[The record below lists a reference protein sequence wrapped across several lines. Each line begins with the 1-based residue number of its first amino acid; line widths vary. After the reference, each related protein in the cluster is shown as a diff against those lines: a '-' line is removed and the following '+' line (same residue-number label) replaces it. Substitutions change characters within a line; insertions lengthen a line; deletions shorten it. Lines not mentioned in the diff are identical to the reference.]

1 MPKRVN
7 NIYLENISFSKL
19 LEAHN
24 KCKKHKR
31 FKKQVIEFEMNLENN
46 ILKIG
51 RELKKETYEFSEYF
65 EFTIYEPKERK
76 IKTLEYRDRVVQT
89 WYVENFLKPNF
100 EKAYMN
106 DTYACIENRGTH
118 KAVDKMQEYLKK
130 ADKEYSDVWVL
141 KCDISKFFFNVD
153 RDILYKLIK
162 RKIKDK
168 YFLNIT
174 RKIIFYNEEE
184 VGIPIGNYT
193 SQIYANIYLNELDKY
208 IKEVLKV
215 KYVVR
220 YMDDFVLL
228 LDSKE
233 KAKAY
238 LNKISK
244 FLRTNLKLELN
255 KKTSY
260 FKAKQGVN
268 FCGFRIWKTHRLLR
282 EQSKKKMKR
291 KLKTFEKLYRDNK
304 IEQSYIL
311 ACINSWMGH
320 AKHCNS
326 YNLRNKLF
334 KEFVLRKTHAVSKN

>member
-7 NIYLENISFSKL
+7 NIFTKNITFSKL

-46 ILKIG
+46 LLGIG
-51 RELKKETYEFSEYF
+51 RKLLSETYIFSKYF

-89 WYVENFLKPNF
+89 WYVENFLKPIF
-100 EKAYMN
+100 EGSYIN
-106 DTYACIENRGTH
+106 DTFACIEGRGTH
-118 KAVDKMQEYLKK
+118 KAVDKMQNYLRK
-130 ADKEYSDVWVL
+130 ADKEYKDVWVL
-141 KCDISKFFFNVD
+141 KCDIKKFFFNVD
-153 RDILYKLIK
+153 RKILYNLLK

-168 YFLNIT
+168 YFLNLSK
-174 RKIIFYNEEE
+174 KIIFYNEESI
-184 VGIPIGNYT
+184 GIPIGNYT
-193 SQIYANIYLNELDKY
+193 SQIYANIYLNELDKF
-208 IKEVLKV
+208 IKEKLKV

-228 LDSKE
+228 LKSKIEAKSNLE
-233 KAKAY
+233 KIR
-238 LNKISK
+238 N
-244 FLRTNLKLELN
+244 FLGEKLQLELN
-255 KKTSY
+255 AKTAY

-268 FCGFRIWKTHRLLR
+268 FCGFRIWKTHKLLR

-291 KLKTFEKLYRDNK
+291 KLKNFEKLYRENK
-304 IEQSYIL
+304 IELEYITS
-311 ACINSWMGH
+311 CINSWKGH

-326 YNLRNKLF
+326 YNLVNKIF
-334 KEFVLRKTHAVSKN
+334 KEFVLKK

>member
-7 NIYLENISFSKL
+7 NIYVGNITFSKL

-31 FKKQVIEFEMNLENN
+31 FKRQVIEFEMNLENN
-46 ILKIG
+46 LLKIG
-51 RELKKETYEFSEYF
+51 RELLNETYKFSEYF

-100 EKAYMN
+100 ERSYIR

-118 KAVDKMQEYLKK
+118 KAVDKIQDYLRK
-130 ADKEYSDVWVL
+130 ADKQYEEVWVL
-141 KCDISKFFFNVD
+141 KCDIRKFFFNVD
-153 RDILYKLIK
+153 REILYNLIK
-162 RKIKDK
+162 RKTKDK
-168 YFLNIT
+168 YFLNLT
-174 RKIIFYNEEE
+174 KKIIFYDNEEI
-184 VGIPIGNYT
+184 GIPIGNYT

-208 IKEVLKV
+208 IKEELEV

-228 LDSKE
+228 LN
-233 KAKAY
+233 
-238 LNKISK
+238 NKIIAKKVLEKISI
-244 FLRTNLKLELN
+244 FLKERLKLELN
-255 KKTSY
+255 AKTAY

-282 EQSKKKMKR
+282 EQSKKKMRR
-291 KLKTFEKLYRDNK
+291 KLKNFEKLYKEGR
-304 IEQSYIL
+304 IELSYIT
-311 ACINSWMGH
+311 ACINSWKGH

-326 YNLRNKLF
+326 YNLVNKLLD
-334 KEFVLRKTHAVSKN
+334 EFVLKKS

>member
-7 NIYLENISFSKL
+7 NIYVKNITFSKL

-31 FKKQVIEFEMNLENN
+31 FKKQVIEFEINLENN
-46 ILKIG
+46 LLKIG
-51 RELKKETYEFSEYF
+51 RELLNEIYTFSEYF

-100 EKAYMN
+100 ESSYIN

-118 KAVDKMQEYLKK
+118 KAVDKMQEYLRK
-130 ADKEYSDVWVL
+130 ADKVYEEVWVL
-141 KCDISKFFFNVD
+141 KCDIRKFFFNVD
-153 RDILYKLIK
+153 RKILYSLIK
-162 RKIKDK
+162 RKIKDR
-168 YFLNIT
+168 YFLNLT
-174 RKIIFYNEEE
+174 KKIIFYDNEE

-193 SQIYANIYLNELDKY
+193 SQIYANIYLNELDRY
-208 IKEVLKV
+208 IKEELKV

-228 LDSKE
+228 LKSK
-233 KAKAY
+233 KQAKEV
-238 LNKISK
+238 LGKIQI
-244 FLRTNLKLELN
+244 FLREKLKLELN
-255 KKTSY
+255 TKTAY

-282 EQSKKKMKR
+282 EQSKKKMRR
-291 KLKTFEKLYRDNK
+291 KLKNFEKLYREDR
-304 IEQSYIL
+304 IELDYIL

-320 AKHCNS
+320 VKHCNS
-326 YNLRNKLF
+326 YSLVRKMFN
-334 KEFVLRKTHAVSKN
+334 EFVLSK

>member
-7 NIYLENISFSKL
+7 NIYVKNITFSKL
-19 LEAHN
+19 LEAHH

-46 ILKIG
+46 LLKIG
-51 RELKKETYEFSEYF
+51 RKLLNGTYKFSEYF

-89 WYVENFLKPNF
+89 WYVENFLKPIF
-100 EKAYMN
+100 KGSYIK
-106 DTYACIENRGTH
+106 DTYACIEGRGTH
-118 KAVDKMQEYLKK
+118 KAVDKMQEYLRK
-130 ADKEYSDVWVL
+130 ADKEYEEVWVL
-141 KCDISKFFFNVD
+141 KCDIKKFFFNVD
-153 RDILYKLIK
+153 RNILFNLIK

-168 YFLNIT
+168 EFLELT
-174 RKIIFYNEEE
+174 KKIIFYDEES

-208 IKEVLKV
+208 IKEKLKA
-215 KYVVR
+215 KYLVR

-228 LDSKE
+228 TDNKETVKEWLEKIKEFLKE
-233 KAKAY
+233 K
-238 LNKISK
+238 
-244 FLRTNLKLELN
+244 LRLELN
-255 KKTSY
+255 AKTAY

-282 EQSKKKMKR
+282 EQSKKKMRR
-291 KLKTFEKLYRDNK
+291 KLKIFENLYKENK
-304 IEQSYIL
+304 VDLDYIVV
-311 ACINSWMGH
+311 CINSWLGH

-326 YNLRNKLF
+326 YNLVNKLF
-334 KEFVLRKTHAVSKN
+334 NDFVLKK

>member
-1 MPKRVN
+1 MDKSMPKRAN
-7 NIYLENISFSKL
+7 NIYVKNITFSKL

-46 ILKIG
+46 LLKIG
-51 RELKKETYEFSEYF
+51 RELLNESYKFSEYF

-89 WYVENFLKPNF
+89 WYVENFLKPYF
-100 EKAYMN
+100 ESSYIL
-106 DTYACIENRGTH
+106 DTYACIEGRGAH
-118 KAVDKMQEYLKK
+118 KAVDKMQEYLRK
-130 ADKEYSDVWVL
+130 ADKQFEEVWVL
-141 KCDISKFFFNVD
+141 KCDIKKFFFNVD
-153 RDILYKLIK
+153 RRTLYNLIK

-168 YFLNIT
+168 HFLNLT
-174 RKIIFYNEEE
+174 KKIIFYDEEE

-208 IKEVLKV
+208 IKEKLNV

-228 LDSKE
+228 LKSKAD
-233 KAKAY
+233 AKSV
-238 LNKISK
+238 LNKLEE
-244 FLRTNLKLELN
+244 FLLKKLRLKLN
-255 KKTSY
+255 SKTSY

-282 EQSKKKMKR
+282 EQSKKKMRR
-291 KLKTFEKLYRDNK
+291 KLRNFEKLYKDDK
-304 IEQSYIL
+304 IELNYIL
-311 ACINSWMGH
+311 ACINSWLGH
-320 AKHCNS
+320 AKHCDS
-326 YNLRNKLF
+326 YNLVNKIF
-334 KEFVLRKTHAVSKN
+334 KEFVLKK

>member
-7 NIYLENISFSKL
+7 NIYVGNITFSKL

-31 FKKQVIEFEMNLENN
+31 FKRQVIEFEMNLENN
-46 ILKIG
+46 LLKIG
-51 RELKKETYEFSEYF
+51 RELLNETYKFSEYF

-100 EKAYMN
+100 ERSYIR

-118 KAVDKMQEYLKK
+118 KAVDKIQDYLRK
-130 ADKEYSDVWVL
+130 ADKQYEEVWVL
-141 KCDISKFFFNVD
+141 KCDIRKFFFNVD
-153 RDILYKLIK
+153 REILYNLIK
-162 RKIKDK
+162 RKTKDK
-168 YFLNIT
+168 YFLNLT
-174 RKIIFYNEEE
+174 KKIIFYDNEEI
-184 VGIPIGNYT
+184 GIPIGNYT

-208 IKEVLKV
+208 IKEELEV

-228 LDSKE
+228 LN
-233 KAKAY
+233 
-238 LNKISK
+238 NKIIAKKVLEKISI
-244 FLRTNLKLELN
+244 FLKERLKLELN
-255 KKTSY
+255 AKTAY

-282 EQSKKKMKR
+282 EQSKKKMRR
-291 KLKTFEKLYRDNK
+291 KLKNFEKLYKEGR
-304 IEQSYIL
+304 IELRYIT
-311 ACINSWMGH
+311 ACINSWKGH

-326 YNLRNKLF
+326 YNLVNKLLD
-334 KEFVLRKTHAVSKN
+334 EFVLKKS